1 MSGEIQVT
9 APTEEEA
16 LAEVLDRLQVERDAV
31 EYEVSSEDEDSLLP
45 GAKPQVQIRAWIR
58 PDFVAEK
65 ACARVAD
72 ILRHMRIETEVTH
85 SVRNKVIFI
94 DIGSTEDSS
103 LLIGRDGQN
112 LEALQYLINRMI
124 LRIGREAPMV
134 VVDVEGYRRRQF
146 DELEDLV
153 ERAVKRAR
161 ETGNEIELD
170 SMPAGERKYLHNY
183 LQEFEGVKT
192 FSRGD
197 PPDRYL
203 VIIAD

>member
-1 MSGEIQVT
+1 MSGEIVVT

-16 LAEVLDRLQVERDAV
+16 LAEVLDRLKVERDAV
-31 EYEVSSEDEDSLLP
+31 EYEVSAEDEDSLLP
-45 GAKPQVQIRAWIR
+45 GAKPQIQVRARIRT
-58 PDFVAEK
+58 DYVAEK
-65 ACARVAD
+65 ACGRVAD
-72 ILRHMRIETEVTH
+72 ILSRMQVEADVTH
-85 SVRNKVIFI
+85 SLQNKVIFI
-94 DIGSTEDSS
+94 DIGPSEDSS

-124 LRIGREAPMV
+124 LRVGREAPMV

-146 DELEDLV
+146 EELERLV

-183 LQEFEGVKT
+183 LQEFKGVKT

-197 PPDRYL
+197 APDRYL